1 MLHILRN
8 MFRRKGR
15 TFLTIFGIV
24 IGIYALTVMGGMAE
38 KMNQLI
44 SGGRNY
50 YQNQIS
56 ILPKGSFGMGL
67 LPYQKVREIKKIE
80 GVRLVREEIMLSLSD
95 DSHMSFGMPEMIM
108 GLKTEQFQ
116 DNDMGV
122 KMTFLD
128 GNWWEEK
135 ERSKVVLGSDL
146 VNKFKAEVGDKVTI
160 QKKEFEVVGLLDK
173 TTTAPDKIAFINIAD
188 ARDLLIANSPFLKT
202 LGDQELLTEASVLG
216 EEDVDMEKL
225 AQRIEKKVKDI
236 AVTSPQQMLDTFDQA
251 SLIFNLIIIGSALIA
266 LIVGSLSV
274 INTMIM
280 SVSERVKEIGI
291 KRAVGARTRHILIE
305 YLAESGVIGLAGG
318 LVGLG
323 LGSLTVLLVNYF
335 TRDLGVVIFA
345 ITPRL
350 AIGAVVFATVLG
362 IVAGIYPAWR
372 AAKLDPVKALR
383 GE

>member
-1 MLHILRN
+1 MLHIFRN

-67 LPYQKVREIKKIE
+67 LHHQKVKEIKKIK
-80 GVRLVREEIMLSLSD
+80 GVKLVREEIMLSLSD

-135 ERSKVVLGSDL
+135 ERGKVVLGSDL
-146 VNKFKAEVGDKVTI
+146 VNKFKVEVGDKVTI
-160 QKKEFEVVGLLDK
+160 QKK
-173 TTTAPDKIAFINIAD
+173 
-188 ARDLLIANSPFLKT
+188 
-202 LGDQELLTEASVLG
+202 
-216 EEDVDMEKL
+216 
-225 AQRIEKKVKDI
+225 
-236 AVTSPQQMLDTFDQA
+236 
-251 SLIFNLIIIGSALIA
+251 
-266 LIVGSLSV
+266 
-274 INTMIM
+274 
-280 SVSERVKEIGI
+280 
-291 KRAVGARTRHILIE
+291 
-305 YLAESGVIGLAGG
+305 
-318 LVGLG
+318 
-323 LGSLTVLLVNYF
+323 
-335 TRDLGVVIFA
+335 
-345 ITPRL
+345 
-350 AIGAVVFATVLG
+350 
-362 IVAGIYPAWR
+362 
-372 AAKLDPVKALR
+372 
-383 GE
+383 